1 MDCYPIRLGRLAAS
15 LACLL
20 ILSCSFCSFGS
31 ELGSKE
37 SPSAHAEGRER
48 LLQLRAEIAYHDDL
62 YYKKAAPEISDA
74 EYDALKRELRRLE
87 ALYPEAAVE
96 ESVGD
101 DRAGRFPEVAH
112 LVPMLSLEKAYSES
126 ELLAFHRRVVAEA
139 GTDDVV
145 YSVEPKM
152 DGMAISVVYEDGVFV
167 RALTR
172 GDGVKGEDISENALR
187 IAGLPRRLS
196 GERCPRQVEL
206 RGEVFVRFEDFREVN
221 VERLEAGEE
230 AFSHPRSMAA
240 GSAKLGDP
248 REVAGR
254 RLSIVFF
261 GLGAFEADEAPPAT
275 QAEFYER
282 AKEWGLPVLETVVEV
297 KGEAALLQAVE
308 AMQQERLAL
317 PYPTDGTVVKVDSF
331 ALQDLLGASRSAPH
345 WALAYKSSGRYVETR
360 LLGVRFQVGRSGA
373 LTPVAELEAVELA
386 GSTVQRASLHNFAEL
401 ERLDLR
407 AGDFVYL
414 EKAGEIIPQVVGVDF
429 AKREPESRP
438 FVRPVDCPFCGR
450 ALFREDGRAKVYCLN
465 EACPER
471 VKRRLEHFVS
481 RGAVAMEGWGAATV
495 AGLVDKGYARDI
507 ADLYRVDASML
518 VELEHVGEESAERL
532 LRAREASKNAELWRV
547 VYGLGISGI
556 GDVRARQIAAR
567 LSGLEELA
575 GLEVVEEDGA
585 IEAALAA
592 YFEDVAHRE
601 ELERLVGM
609 GVGIRSDNTGA
620 EEGGSLSGKV
630 FVFTGRLASFTRA
643 EATDLVTRAGG
654 AVRSSVTS
662 ECDYLVVGAA
672 PGKKREDAEERGIV
686 VLGEADFLALL
697 RQSPSL

>member
-1 MDCYPIRLGRLAAS
+1 MDCYPIRLGRFAAS

-20 ILSCSFCSFGS
+20 ILSCSFYSFGS

-101 DRAGRFPEVAH
+101 DRAGRFPEVEH

-126 ELLAFHRRVVAEA
+126 ELSAFHERISAEA

-152 DGMAISVVYEDGVFV
+152 DGMAISVVYENGVFA

-172 GDGVKGEDISENALR
+172 GDGVKGEDISENALQ

-196 GERCPRQVEL
+196 GVGFPRRVEL

-221 VERLEAGEE
+221 AERLEAGEE

-248 REVAGR
+248 QAVAGR
-254 RLSIVFF
+254 RLSVVFF
-261 GLGAFEADEAPPAT
+261 GLGAFDAEEAPPAT

-282 AKEWGLPVLETVVEV
+282 AKEWGLPVLEAVVEV
-297 KGEAALLQAVE
+297 RGEAALLRAVE
-308 AMQQERLAL
+308 GMQQERLAL
-317 PYPTDGTVVKVDSF
+317 PYPTDGTVVKVDSL
-331 ALQDLLGASRSAPH
+331 ALQRLLGASRSAPH

-407 AGDFVYL
+407 VGDSVYL

-429 AKREPESRP
+429 AKREPESRSLNLP
-438 FVRPVDCPFCGR
+438 ENCPFCGR
-450 ALFREDGRAKVYCLN
+450 ALFSEAGRAKVYCPN

-481 RGAVAMEGWGAATV
+481 RGAVAMEGWGPATV
-495 AGLVDKGYARDI
+495 GGLVDKGYVSDI
-507 ADLYRVDASML
+507 ADLYQVDAAVL
-518 VELEHVGEESAERL
+518 AELEHVGEESAEQL
-532 LRAREASKNAELWRV
+532 LRAREESKEQELWRV
-547 VYGLGISGI
+547 VYGLGIPGI
-556 GDVRARQIAAR
+556 GEVRARRIATR
-567 LSGLEELA
+567 LHGLEELA
-575 GLEVVEEDGA
+575 GLEVVEEGDA
-585 IEAALAA
+585 IKAELLA
-592 YFEDVAHRE
+592 YFEDAAHCM

-609 GVGIRSDNTGA
+609 GVGIRSGNTVVEARGV
-620 EEGGSLSGKV
+620 LSGKV
-630 FVFTGRLASFTRA
+630 FVFTGRLASLTRA

-654 AVRSSVTS
+654 TVRSSVTS
-662 ECDYLVVGAA
+662 DCDFLVVGTA
-672 PGKKREDAEERGIV
+672 PGKKREDALRRGIV
-686 VLGEADFLALL
+686 VLGEADFLMLL
-697 RQSPSL
+697 PSSPSL